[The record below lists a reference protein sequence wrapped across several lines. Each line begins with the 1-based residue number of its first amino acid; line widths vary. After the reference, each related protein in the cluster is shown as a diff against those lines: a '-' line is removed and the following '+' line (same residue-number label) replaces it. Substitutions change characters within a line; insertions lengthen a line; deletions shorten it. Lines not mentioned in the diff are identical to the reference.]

1 MKTIMSNLDKLSKNI
16 GKTIVGNISKKMGRR
31 VMAPLMAAAFLMT
44 PAFAFA
50 AEDFS
55 GLTDAQVYELGNS
68 FMEKRDYGR
77 ALEAYNHILSENSGW
92 ALVYTSRARTKF
104 ILGDREGAEADLN
117 TALSY
122 DPNLPDAYYVKGS
135 FLYMENDFA
144 GAEENFNHALELY
157 PDYVDVITV
166 LGKLYFDTGREN
178 EAVKAM
184 SLAVEKSPSAATYV
198 NRAII
203 YSKIPDASAANLD
216 YNKALELDPNCVTAY
231 LNRGMLFVEQGK
243 FTAARSDFDSAIKAD
258 PKNASAY
265 INRGYLSMESK
276 MYEEAMADF
285 NKAVE
290 LQPDNALAYNARG
303 LASRKVG
310 SSDEALRDFDKCIEL
325 APDYEVGYQSRA
337 MLHRDMGE
345 YDKALPDFEKII
357 ELNPNNPLA
366 HYDKG
371 CLYLEMQQPDKA
383 LELFNK
389 AIELDGGN
397 TYQFVMNKAVAEAYL
412 GQNEAAVADFTKVID
427 MTDNYVMAYLY
438 RGIVYNTMGM
448 KAEAKADIDKVLML
462 SPENQQAKE
471 LMKKLK

>member
-1 MKTIMSNLDKLSKNI
+1 
-16 GKTIVGNISKKMGRR
+16 
-31 VMAPLMAAAFLMT
+31 MAAAFLMT
-44 PAFAFA
+44 PAFALA

-55 GLTDAQVYELGNS
+55 GLTDAQVYDLGNS

-77 ALEAYNHILSENSGW
+77 ALEAYNHVLEDNSGW
-92 ALVYTSRARTKF
+92 AVVYTSRARAKF
-104 ILGDREGAEADLN
+104 VMGDREGAEEDLN

-144 GAEENFNHALELY
+144 GAEENFNYALKLY
-157 PDYVDVITV
+157 PDYIDAITI

-184 SLAVEKSPSAATYV
+184 SLAVEKSPTAMTYV
-198 NRAII
+198 NRAIL

-231 LNRGMLFVEQGK
+231 LNRGMLFVEQRK
-243 FTAARSDFDSAIKAD
+243 FNAARSDFDNAIKAD
-258 PKNASAY
+258 PKNANAY

-276 MYEEAMADF
+276 MYEDAMADF

-303 LASRKVG
+303 LANRKVG
-310 SSDEALRDFDKCIEL
+310 SYDEALHDFEKCIEL
-325 APDYEVGYQSRA
+325 APDYEIGYQSRA
-337 MLHRDMGE
+337 MLHRDMGD
-345 YDKALPDFEKII
+345 YDKALPDFEKIV
-357 ELNPNNPLA
+357 ELDPNNPVS
-366 HYDKG
+366 HYDEG

-389 AIELDGGN
+389 AIELDGGR
-397 TYQFVMNKAVAEAYL
+397 TPQFILNKAVAEAYL
-412 GQNEAAVADFTKVID
+412 GENEAAAKDFTKVID
-427 MTDNYVMAYLY
+427 MTDNYVIAYLY
-438 RGIVYNTMGM
+438 RGIVYSNMGM
-448 KAEAKADIDKVLML
+448 KTEAKADIDKVLML
-462 SPENQQAKE
+462 DPENQQAKA